1 MRTPTRK
8 VLGGSAITALTIS
21 GLVALGIVVDPIAP
35 SARAATGL
43 RTFEDC
49 DALQEWYVS
58 HTIDQVG
65 PYGWGG
71 RAWTTMRGPDVAGS
85 SPLDATGGAE
95 VQGGVA
101 NGATGTNTQEAGVDE
116 PDRAK
121 TNGRLVVR
129 LTTDQR
135 LVLTDVS
142 GPAPRD
148 VSDWQLPD
156 GSHADA
162 LLLVG
167 DHVLL
172 SGDRPFV
179 IDDFGGSTLMPE
191 GMGSGRLTTQAGAT
205 LLDVDVSDPAHPRLS
220 GRIPVEGRQ
229 LSLRQYGDT
238 VRLVTA
244 SGLPSLPF
252 AQPRP
257 GQLTPQQAE
266 RHNREV
272 VRAST
277 VEDWAPGLDCRDV
290 YHPRTW
296 TGSDTVV
303 VSTFRPGSEGA
314 SSKVAVTGA
323 GDEVYSSPDRLYV
336 TSTAWAPLGDRP
348 MVEPGSEPGSIVES
362 LRPTTS
368 PRTQIHA
375 FALQGAATRYVASG
389 SVTGSI
395 RDRWSLDEHDGHL
408 RVAVTRHDRAG
419 SDSENAVAVL
429 DERDG
434 RLEQVGEL
442 SGLGVG
448 EEIKSVRWFDDLAVL
463 VTFRQMDPLYTIDLA
478 DPKHPRTLG
487 ELKIPGFSSYLH
499 PIGRGRLLGLGTD
512 ASTDGQALGAQA
524 AVFDLSDATL
534 TSQVDK
540 VTFGTGSHL
549 AASEDPHAFTWL
561 PGSEAAITTL
571 DTWATQSSASQSSA
585 SQSSASQS
593 SPDQDG
599 SAMVLLRVS
608 PSGRLSW
615 DRLPSPG
622 GWQPR
627 ALPLPGDRVALV
639 GTMVRI
645 VEVPGLG

>member
-1 MRTPTRK
+1 M
-8 VLGGSAITALTIS
+8 LGGGTITALTIG
-21 GLVALGIVVDPIAP
+21 GLVALGIVVDPVAP
-35 SARAATGL
+35 SARATTGL
-43 RTFEDC
+43 TTFESC
-49 DALQEWYVS
+49 EALQEWYVS

-71 RAWTTMRGPDVAGS
+71 PMWTTMHGS
-85 SPLDATGGAE
+85 DAVGSPQDAAGGAE
-95 VQGGVA
+95 SPEGARGGVA

-121 TNGRLVVR
+121 TDGRLVVR

-135 LVLTDVS
+135 LVLTDVT

-148 VSDWQLPD
+148 VSDWQLPA
-156 GSHADA
+156 GSHADS

-167 DHVLL
+167 DHVFL
-172 SGDRPFV
+172 SGGRSVV
-179 IDDFGGSTLMPE
+179 IDDVGGSTLVPE
-191 GMGSGRLTTQAGAT
+191 QLGSGRPTTQAGGT
-205 LLDVDVSDPAHPRLS
+205 LLDVDVSDPARPRLS
-220 GRIPVEGRQ
+220 SRIPVEGRL
-229 LSLRQYGDT
+229 LSLRQYGET

-244 SGLPSLPF
+244 TGQPSLPF
-252 AQPRP
+252 VQPRP
-257 GQLTPQQAE
+257 GQLTLQQAQ

-277 VEDWAPGLDCRDV
+277 VEDWAPGLDCRQV
-290 YHPRTW
+290 FHPRTW
-296 TGSDTVV
+296 AGSDTVV
-303 VSTFRPGSEGA
+303 VSTLRPGSATA

-323 GDEVYSSPDRLYV
+323 GEEVYSSTDRLYV
-336 TSTAWAPLGDRP
+336 TSTAWSPPTQRP
-348 MVEPGSEPGSIVES
+348 MVAPGSLVGSDVGSLVGS

-375 FALQGAATRYVASG
+375 FALEGAATRYVASG

-408 RVAVTRHDRAG
+408 RVAVTRRDLAG
-419 SDSENAVAVL
+419 ADHENAVVVL

-478 DPKHPRTLG
+478 VPRHPRALG
-487 ELKIPGFSSYLH
+487 ALKIPGFSSYLH

-512 ASTDGQALGAQA
+512 AGTDGRALGAQA
-524 AVFDLSDATL
+524 AVFDLSDATR

-540 VTFGTGSHL
+540 VTFGGGSHL

-561 PGSEAAITTL
+561 PGSEAAITAL
-571 DTWATQSSASQSSA
+571 DTWATRSSAG
-585 SQSSASQS
+585 
-593 SPDQDG
+593 QDG

-615 DRLPSPG
+615 ESLPSPG
-622 GWQPR
+622 GWEPR

-639 GTMVRI
+639 GTTVEV